1 MNEQSLQTITLPTAY
16 MSNVLATRGVID
28 LTNAREWTL
37 FLFLVAQLDPQN
49 EGDLTDAIV
58 SVQDLEN
65 LLKSNNSAKWGGL
78 YNELR
83 ACSKRMAKAICEF
96 DSDVRIEGK
105 VLPRTRPIFSEINPF
120 KTKEGSVFIKYC
132 FNERM
137 KPLLLGFKK
146 NFMGIKPPI
155 GIKSSHAIRF
165 LILAKAERDRKRK
178 YEKVTILYY
187 AIKDLKA
194 LLGIENK
201 YKEYDNFR
209 RRVIEPIFEGVNK
222 SGVVTIASW
231 TPSKTG
237 RKTTHITF
245 EIQDSPQYSPLQI
258 EVLPEETENKP
269 LEDENMPTDGEFS
282 SLTFAQRK
290 AYDFLLERKIYGGI
304 AVRKIIPKM
313 PSSICEGYE
322 DYFCE
327 EAYKIVIEKSK
338 ADTDIGRA
346 KVFVDWFK
354 KDIFKDDQFSRIVEA
369 VHARRKSLPLEK
381 RANREMAMD
390 IPHDEFVKL
399 YRAQEVQKVR
409 TSGVQNAPNL
419 REKAIDLED
428 LARRIGEKG
437 Q

>member
-1 MNEQSLQTITLPTAY
+1 MSEQQPKTITLPTAY

-28 LTNAREWTL
+28 LTNAQEWTL

-65 LLKSNNSAKWGGL
+65 LLKSNNDAKWGGL

-96 DSDVRIEGK
+96 DSDVRVEGK
-105 VLPRTRPIFSEINPF
+105 VLPRTRPIFAEINPF
-120 KTKEGSVFIKYC
+120 KTSDGGVFIKYC

-155 GIKSSHAIRF
+155 GMKSSHAIRF

-178 YEKVTILYY
+178 HEKMTRLHYS
-187 AIKDLKA
+187 IKDLKT

-201 YKEYDNFR
+201 YAEYDNFR

-222 SGVVTIASW
+222 SGVVVITRWI
-231 TPSKTG
+231 PSKTG

-245 EIQDSPQYSPLQI
+245 EIQDSPTLTPVNI
-258 EVLPEETENKP
+258 EVLPPEKPNK
-269 LEDENMPTDGEFS
+269 LVRDENLPTEEDFT
-282 SLTFAQRK
+282 SLTFAQRR
-290 AYDFLLERKIYGGI
+290 AYDFLTKLGIYGGI
-304 AVRKIIPKM
+304 ACRKIIPQM

-327 EAYKIVIEKSK
+327 EAYKIVLEKST
-338 ADTDIGRA
+338 ATDDIGKA

-354 KDIFKDDQFSRIVEA
+354 KDIFKEDQFSRIVEA
-369 VHARRKSLPLEK
+369 VHSRKKSLPVEK
-381 RANREMAMD
+381 RTNREMAID
-390 IPHDEFVKL
+390 VSHDEFVRL
-399 YRAQEVQKVR
+399 YRVQMTQNVR
-409 TSGVQNAPNL
+409 TNDVQEASDVGQ
-419 REKAIDLED
+419 KATDLD
-428 LARRIGEKG
+428 GLAKKMGEG
-437 Q
+437 RG